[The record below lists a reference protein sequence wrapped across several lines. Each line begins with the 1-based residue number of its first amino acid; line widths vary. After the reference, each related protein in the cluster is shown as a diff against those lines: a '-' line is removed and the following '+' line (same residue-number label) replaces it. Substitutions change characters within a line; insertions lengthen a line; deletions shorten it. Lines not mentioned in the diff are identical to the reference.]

1 MSAYLE
7 LSKVSSQTFSPSATK
22 NIYLMNHNK
31 INIHVKKN
39 FITLLHLSIA
49 HLMLVLIVME

>member
-1 MSAYLE
+1 
-7 LSKVSSQTFSPSATK
+7 
-22 NIYLMNHNK
+22 MNHNK